1 MQMKKR
7 FAQTIAVL
15 FVGLLLYAFGVW
27 ESGRQNRF
35 TGEKGKCL
43 YPSRTEALERA
54 AEEPVLCVPVGE
66 VYASEEETGIAEG
79 LLAELQEYVSR
90 GEQSEA
96 MAAYRDEALML
107 DVEELL
113 KLCPEYE
120 SLIEEMA
127 ENDHP
132 MGWRGEIPREEDIV
146 GIYRISLSGEDSDTF
161 LVQYNVYF
169 GTYGFW
175 VLLKKTEEEYLARYV
190 WIGTGQEISVK
201 KRGSVIF
208 SWGEGKERGYYLL
221 EKPDNGELYVKRLVL
236 CENWKEEVRG
246 VNAYKI
252 FDGDSRYIRQETARA
267 VPDFYYLNR
276 KSSLLPA
283 VKEYVEENMACFADK
298 LYGWDGIV
306 WRDFTIWGDEESA
319 VLTEEEEQQI
329 EETLGKRIYARRVVV
344 SVDYDNDGDL
354 ELFFREEKEGIRL
367 LFWEDGVCKAEP
379 VALHGKE
386 TAAQM
391 WFVEFAG
398 KMVTFEIELPY
409 GEKYP
414 LLSAYLIEGEQK
426 TLLLTCQLVYGD
438 TVEVDGYKSI
448 RESSSY
454 QDIYGFCPV
463 VTLAEEYQ
471 GFLWESLGPA
481 LKEARGEVRVT
492 PVWEELPFSDSFLS
506 FIRECYGGVLAGR
519 ANFSQFLEP
528 YEIDM
533 TEDREKFLQS
543 EGIEDEWWASLYG
556 WAYRFTS
563 PNGAEHFL
571 ADRDCGGTLGV
582 CTLQLFGVEEKGP
595 QYTELV
601 DHYRG
606 DYSGIVLFEGQVY
619 CIITDY
625 DFGTKKLCGV
635 HILPLNDRGEWEHYY
650 LSLTPDVEHYQLLC
664 LYGGQEAAL
673 SDYVES
679 VYVEA
684 LSASVERENFTG
696 IGENAAITAE
706 LRRSIKN
713 KDIYVFRDTDSY
725 KVIDADNDGEWEV
738 IRTGYYWPSSYHQ
751 SFMVEYGMYGYRDG
765 AFVEFDMEN
774 ILNGYGAYIWA
785 AAGDSFWVDCDLLQ
799 LWFEEI
805 DGVTYLFTLDL
816 LSASGDYLL
825 RACVIQDGTAK
836 DVGVWLLHAAMLENI
851 KEAVYVCYSNG

>member
-1 MQMKKR
+1 MGIKKR
-7 FAQTIAVL
+7 ILQAGIVAFTAALLVFA
-15 FVGLLLYAFGVW
+15 GVV
-27 ESGRQNRF
+27 EDSRQNRF
-35 TGEKGKCL
+35 TGEKGKYL
-43 YPSRTEALERA
+43 YPSGMEALQRA
-54 AEEPVLCVPVGE
+54 AEEPVLCAPVGE
-66 VYASEEETGIAEG
+66 VYSSEEETGIAEG

-96 MAAYRDEALML
+96 MEAYRDEALMV

-120 SLIEEMA
+120 SLIEEA
-127 ENDHP
+127 QECGTFYLGLDVLQDIIRIYQVP
-132 MGWRGEIPREEDIV
+132 SDEEDSNTLLIQYAGHV
-146 GIYRISLSGEDSDTF
+146 ADSSYSRLWIFLRETDT
-161 LVQYNVYF
+161 
-169 GTYGFW
+169 G
-175 VLLKKTEEEYLARYV
+175 YLAGIAP
-190 WIGTGQEISVK
+190 IGAYSEMGSKEK
-201 KRGSVIF
+201 MSVIF
-208 SWGEGKERGYYLL
+208 TWEEGGQKAYYLL
-221 EKPDNGELYVKRLVL
+221 EKLSAGGLYVRRLVL
-236 CENWKEEVRG
+236 RGDWEERLRSEIFG
-246 VNAYKI
+246 V
-252 FDGDSRYIRQETARA
+252 FDGEAKYIRRETTRA
-267 VPDFYYLNR
+267 VPGFYYLNR
-276 KSSLLPA
+276 RSSLLPA

-306 WRDFTIWGDEESA
+306 WRDLTIWGDEESA

-329 EETLGKRIYARRVVV
+329 EEALGKRIYARLVVV
-344 SVDYDNDGDL
+344 SADYDNDGDL
-354 ELFFREEKEGIRL
+354 ELFFREENEEIRMFL
-367 LFWEDGVCKAEP
+367 WEDGVCKAEP
-379 VALHGKE
+379 VALHSKG
-386 TAAQM
+386 TAAQL

-398 KMVTFEIELPY
+398 KMVTFEIALPY

-438 TVEVDGYKSI
+438 TVEIGGYESM
-448 RESSSY
+448 RESFSY

-463 VTLAEEYQ
+463 VTLAETYQ
-471 GFLWESLGPA
+471 GSPWESLSPA
-481 LKEARGEVRVT
+481 LKAACGEVRVT
-492 PVWEELPFSDSFLS
+492 PVWEEQPFSDSFLS

-528 YEIDM
+528 YEINRA
-533 TEDREKFLQS
+533 EGRGEFLRS
-543 EGIEDEWWASLYG
+543 EGIEYD

-563 PNGAEHFL
+563 PDGSEYFL
-571 ADRDCGGTLGV
+571 ADWDRSGTLGV
-582 CTLQLFGVEEKGP
+582 YTLLLFDMEEEGHP
-595 QYTELV
+595 FAELV

-650 LSLTPDVEHYQLLC
+650 LSLTPDVENYQPVC

-679 VYVEA
+679 VYGEA

-696 IGENAAITAE
+696 IGENAVITAE
-706 LRRSIKN
+706 LRRSVKN
-713 KDIYVFRDTDSY
+713 KDIFVFRDTDSY

-765 AFVEFDMEN
+765 AFVEFDMWD
-774 ILNGYGAYIWA
+774 ILNSYDAYSRVSE
-785 AAGDSFWVDCDLLQ
+785 GDSYWVDCDLLQ

-805 DGVTYLFTLDL
+805 DGVTYLFTIDL
-816 LSASGDYLL
+816 LSPTGDYLL

-851 KEAVYVCYSNG
+851 EEAVYVSYLWG

>member
-1 MQMKKR
+1 MGIKR
-7 FAQTIAVL
+7 RILQAGIVAFTAA
-15 FVGLLLYAFGVW
+15 LLVFTGVI
-27 ESGRQNRF
+27 ESSRQNRF

-54 AEEPVLCVPVGE
+54 AEEPVLCVSVGE
-66 VYASEEETGIAEG
+66 VYSSEEETGIAEG

-90 GEQSEA
+90 GEQSET
-96 MAAYRDEALML
+96 MAAYRDEALMM

-120 SLIEEMA
+120 SLIEEA
-127 ENDHP
+127 QE
-132 MGWRGEIPREEDIV
+132 RGTFYLGLDVLQDIIRVYQIPSDEEGGNTLLIQYAGHAADSSYDRLWIFLRET
-146 GIYRISLSGEDSDTF
+146 DT
-161 LVQYNVYF
+161 
-169 GTYGFW
+169 G
-175 VLLKKTEEEYLARYV
+175 YLAGTAP
-190 WIGTGQEISVK
+190 IGAYGKMGSKEK
-201 KRGSVIF
+201 MSVIF
-208 SWGEGKERGYYLL
+208 AWEEGGQKAYYLL
-221 EKPDNGELYVKRLVL
+221 EKLPAGGLYVRRLVL
-236 CENWKEEVRG
+236 RGDWEERLRSEIFG
-246 VNAYKI
+246 V
-252 FDGDSRYIRQETARA
+252 FDGEAKYIRRETTRA
-267 VPDFYYLNR
+267 VPGFYYLNR
-276 KSSLLPA
+276 RSSLLPA

-306 WRDFTIWGDEESA
+306 WRDLIIWGDEEIA

-329 EETLGKRIYARRVVV
+329 KEVLGKRIYARRVVV
-344 SVDYDNDGDL
+344 SADYDNDGDL
-354 ELFFREEKEGIRL
+354 ELFFREEKEGIRM
-367 LFWEDGVCKAEP
+367 LFWEDGVCKAET

-398 KMVTFEIELPY
+398 KMVTFEMALPY

-438 TVEVDGYKSI
+438 TVEIGGYESR
-448 RESSSY
+448 RESFSY

-463 VTLAEEYQ
+463 VSLAEAYQ
-471 GFLWESLGPA
+471 GSPWESLSPA
-481 LKEARGEVRVT
+481 LKAARGEVRVT
-492 PVWEELPFSDSFLS
+492 PVWEEQPFSDSFLS

-519 ANFSQFLEP
+519 TNFSQFLKP
-528 YEIDM
+528 YEINRA
-533 TEDREKFLQS
+533 EGRGEFLRS
-543 EGIEDEWWASLYG
+543 EGIEYD

-563 PNGAEHFL
+563 PDGSEYFL
-571 ADRDCGGTLGV
+571 ADWDRSGTLGV
-582 CTLQLFGVEEKGP
+582 YTLLLFDMEKEGHP
-595 QYTELV
+595 FAELV

-625 DFGTKKLCGV
+625 DFGTKNLCGI

-650 LSLTPDVEHYQLLC
+650 LSLTPDVEHYQTLC

-679 VYVEA
+679 VYGEA
-684 LSASVERENFTG
+684 LAASVERENFTG

-713 KDIYVFRDTDSY
+713 KDSFVFWDTDSY

-765 AFVEFDMEN
+765 AFVEFDMWD
-774 ILNGYGAYIWA
+774 ILNSYDAYSRA
-785 AAGDSFWVDCDLLQ
+785 AEGDSYWGDCYLLQ

-816 LSASGDYLL
+816 MSPTGDYLL

-851 KEAVYVCYSNG
+851 EEAVYVSYLWG

>member
-1 MQMKKR
+1 MGIKR
-7 FAQTIAVL
+7 RILQAGIVAFTAA
-15 FVGLLLYAFGVW
+15 LLVFTGVV
-27 ESGRQNRF
+27 ESNRQNRF
-35 TGEKGKCL
+35 TGEKGKYL
-43 YPSRTEALERA
+43 YPSGMEALQRA
-54 AEEPVLCVPVGE
+54 AEEPVLCAPVGE
-66 VYASEEETGIAEG
+66 AYLSGEETGIAEG

-90 GEQSEA
+90 GAQSEA
-96 MAAYRDEALML
+96 MEAYRDEALML

-120 SLIEEMA
+120 SLIEEA
-127 ENDHP
+127 QE
-132 MGWRGEIPREEDIV
+132 RGTFYLGLDILQDIIRVYQIPSDEDDSNTLLIQYAGHAADSSYDRLWIFLRET
-146 GIYRISLSGEDSDTF
+146 DT
-161 LVQYNVYF
+161 
-169 GTYGFW
+169 G
-175 VLLKKTEEEYLARYV
+175 YLAGV
-190 WIGTGQEISVK
+190 APIGAYSEMGSKEK
-201 KRGSVIF
+201 MSVIF
-208 SWGEGKERGYYLL
+208 TWEEGGQKAYYLL
-221 EKPDNGELYVKRLVL
+221 EKLPAGGLYVRRLVL
-236 CENWKEEVRG
+236 RGDWEERLRSEIFG
-246 VNAYKI
+246 V
-252 FDGDSRYIRQETARA
+252 FDGEAKYIRRETTRA
-267 VPDFYYLNR
+267 VPGFYYLNR
-276 KSSLLPA
+276 RSSLLPA

-306 WRDFTIWGDEESA
+306 WRDLTIWGDEESA
-319 VLTEEEEQQI
+319 ALTEEEEQQI
-329 EETLGKRIYARRVVV
+329 EEALGKRIYPRLVVV
-344 SVDYDNDGDL
+344 SADYDNDGDL
-354 ELFFREEKEGIRL
+354 ELFFREENEEIQM

-386 TAAQM
+386 TAAQL

-398 KMVTFEIELPY
+398 KTVTFEIALPY
-409 GEKYP
+409 GETYP

-438 TVEVDGYKSI
+438 TVEAGGYESI

-463 VTLAEEYQ
+463 VTLAETYQ
-471 GFLWESLGPA
+471 GSPWESLSPE
-481 LKEARGEVRVT
+481 LEAACGEVGVT
-492 PVWEELPFSDSFLS
+492 PVWEEQPFSDSFLS

-533 TEDREKFLQS
+533 TGDREEFLQS
-543 EGIEDEWWASLYG
+543 MGIEDKWLASLYG

-563 PNGAEHFL
+563 PDGVEHFL

-582 CTLQLFGVEEKGP
+582 CTLELFGVKEKVF

-619 CIITDY
+619 CIITHY
-625 DFGTKKLCGV
+625 DFGTKKLRGV

-650 LSLTPDVEHYQLLC
+650 LSLTPDVENYQALC

-679 VYVEA
+679 VYIEV
-684 LSASVERENFTG
+684 LSDSVERKNFAG
-696 IGENAAITAE
+696 IGENAAITAA
-706 LRRSIKN
+706 LRRSVKN
-713 KDIYVFRDTDSY
+713 KDIFVFWDIDSY

-765 AFVEFDMEN
+765 AFVEFDMWD
-774 ILNGYGAYIWA
+774 ILNSYDAYSRA
-785 AAGDSFWVDCDLLQ
+785 AEGVFCWVDCYLLQ

-805 DGVTYLFTLDL
+805 DGVTYLFTLDM
-816 LSASGDYLL
+816 LSPTGDYLL

-851 KEAVYVCYSNG
+851 EEAVYVCYSLG

>member
-7 FAQTIAVL
+7 FAQTTAVL
-15 FVGLLLYAFGVW
+15 FISVLLYAFGVW
-27 ESGRQNRF
+27 ESGRQNLF
-35 TGEKGKCL
+35 TGEREKHF
-43 YPSRTEALERA
+43 YPTGTEARERA

-66 VYASEEETGIAEG
+66 VYLSGEETGIAEG

-96 MAAYRDEALML
+96 MEAYCDEALMV

-120 SLIEEMA
+120 SLIEEA
-127 ENDHP
+127 GLCESSIIEGQDVL
-132 MGWRGEIPREEDIV
+132 EDIV
-146 GIYRISLSGEDSDTF
+146 RIYQVPLSGEGSDTF
-161 LVQYNVYF
+161 LVQYE
-169 GTYGFW
+169 GYGGSRGYW
-175 VLLKKTEEEYLARYV
+175 VLLKKVEERYRV
-190 WIGTGQEISVK
+190 GLECIGAGDAVRQAKE
-201 KRGSVIF
+201 RGSVIF
-208 SWGEGKERGYYLL
+208 TWGDGEERGCYLL
-221 EKPDNGELYVKRLVL
+221 EKTKEKGLFVTRLVL
-236 CENWKEEVRG
+236 YGDWEKRMEDASRLFHG
-246 VNAYKI
+246 
-252 FDGDSRYIRQETARA
+252 DGKYIRRETTRA

-276 KSSLLPA
+276 RSSLLPA

-306 WRDFTIWGDEESA
+306 WRDLTIWGDEESA

-329 EETLGKRIYARRVVV
+329 EEALGKRIYARLVIV
-344 SVDYDNDGDL
+344 SADYDNDGDL
-354 ELFFREEKEGIRL
+354 ELFLREEGEEIRML
-367 LFWEDGVCKAEP
+367 LWEDGVCKAEP
-379 VALHGKE
+379 VAMYGKE

-398 KMVTFEIELPY
+398 KMVTFEIALPY

-438 TVEVDGYKSI
+438 TVEIGGYKSM
-448 RESSSY
+448 RESFSY

-463 VTLAEEYQ
+463 VTLAEAYQ
-471 GFLWESLGPA
+471 GSPWESLSPE
-481 LKEARGEVRVT
+481 LEAACGEVRVT
-492 PVWEELPFSDSFLS
+492 PVWEEQPFSDSFLS

-519 ANFSQFLEP
+519 ARFSQFLEP
-528 YEIDM
+528 YEIDRE
-533 TEDREKFLQS
+533 EDRERFLQFA
-543 EGIEDEWWASLYG
+543 GIEDEGLASWYG
-556 WAYRFTS
+556 WAYCFTS
-563 PNGAEHFL
+563 PDGSEHFL
-571 ADRDCGGTLGV
+571 ADWDCGGTLGV
-582 CTLQLFGVEEKGP
+582 CTLQLFGVEEEA
-595 QYTELV
+595 ELV
-601 DHYRG
+601 DYYRG

-625 DFGTKKLCGV
+625 DFGTKNLCGV

-650 LSLTPDVEHYQLLC
+650 LSLTPDVENYQPVC

-679 VYVEA
+679 VYGEA

-706 LRRSIKN
+706 LCRSIKN
-713 KDIYVFRDTDSY
+713 KDIYVFGDTVPY

-751 SFMVEYGMYGYRDG
+751 PFMVEYGMYGYRDG
-765 AFVEFDMEN
+765 AFVEFDMKD
-774 ILNGYGAYIWA
+774 ILSGYDAYIWA
-785 AAGDSFWVDCDLLQ
+785 AEGGSCWVDCYLLQ

-816 LSASGDYLL
+816 LSPTGDYLL
-825 RACVIQDGTAK
+825 RACVIQDGTAE

-851 KEAVYVCYSNG
+851 EEAVYVSYSNG

>member
-1 MQMKKR
+1 MGIKR
-7 FAQTIAVL
+7 RILQAGIVAFTAA
-15 FVGLLLYAFGVW
+15 LLVFTGVI
-27 ESGRQNRF
+27 ESSRQNRF

-54 AEEPVLCVPVGE
+54 AEEPVLCVSVGE
-66 VYASEEETGIAEG
+66 VYSSEEETGIAEG

-96 MAAYRDEALML
+96 MAAYRDEALMM

-120 SLIEEMA
+120 SLIEEA
-127 ENDHP
+127 QE
-132 MGWRGEIPREEDIV
+132 RGTFYLGLDVLQDIIRVYQIPSDEEGGNTLLIQYSGHAADSSYDRLWIFLRET
-146 GIYRISLSGEDSDTF
+146 DT
-161 LVQYNVYF
+161 
-169 GTYGFW
+169 G
-175 VLLKKTEEEYLARYV
+175 YLAGV
-190 WIGTGQEISVK
+190 APIGAYGKMGSKEK
-201 KRGSVIF
+201 MSVIF
-208 SWGEGKERGYYLL
+208 AWEEGGQKAYYLL
-221 EKPDNGELYVKRLVL
+221 EKLSAGGLYVRRLVL
-236 CENWKEEVRG
+236 RGDWEERLRSEIFG
-246 VNAYKI
+246 V
-252 FDGDSRYIRQETARA
+252 FDGEAKYIRRETTRA
-267 VPDFYYLNR
+267 VPGFYYLNR
-276 KSSLLPA
+276 RSSLLPA

-306 WRDFTIWGDEESA
+306 WRDLTIWGDEESA

-329 EETLGKRIYARRVVV
+329 EEALGKRIYARLVVV
-344 SVDYDNDGDL
+344 SADYDNDGDL
-354 ELFFREEKEGIRL
+354 ELFFREENEEIRMFL
-367 LFWEDGVCKAEP
+367 WEDGVCKAEP
-379 VALHGKE
+379 VALHSKG
-386 TAAQM
+386 TAAQL

-398 KMVTFEIELPY
+398 KMVTFEIALPY

-438 TVEVDGYKSI
+438 TVEIGGYESM
-448 RESSSY
+448 RESFSY

-463 VTLAEEYQ
+463 VTLAETYQ
-471 GFLWESLGPA
+471 GSPWESLSPA
-481 LKEARGEVRVT
+481 LKAACGEVRVT
-492 PVWEELPFSDSFLS
+492 PVWEEQPFSDSFLS

-519 ANFSQFLEP
+519 ANFSQFLKP
-528 YEIDM
+528 YEIDRA
-533 TEDREKFLQS
+533 EDREAFLQS
-543 EGIEDEWWASLYG
+543 MGIEDEWLASLYG

-563 PNGAEHFL
+563 PDGAEHFL

-582 CTLQLFGVEEKGP
+582 GTLELFGVEEKGP
-595 QYTELV
+595 RYTELV

-625 DFGTKKLCGV
+625 DFGTKNLCGI

-650 LSLTPDVEHYQLLC
+650 LSLTPDVEHYQTLC

-679 VYVEA
+679 VYGEA
-684 LSASVERENFTG
+684 LAASVERENFTG

-706 LRRSIKN
+706 LRRSVKN
-713 KDIYVFRDTDSY
+713 KDSFVFWDTDSY

-765 AFVEFDMEN
+765 AFVEFDMWD
-774 ILNGYGAYIWA
+774 ILNSYDAYSRA
-785 AAGDSFWVDCDLLQ
+785 AEGDSYWGDCYLLQ

-805 DGVTYLFTLDL
+805 DGVTYLFTIDL
-816 LSASGDYLL
+816 LSPTGDYLL

-851 KEAVYVCYSNG
+851 EEAVYVSYLWG